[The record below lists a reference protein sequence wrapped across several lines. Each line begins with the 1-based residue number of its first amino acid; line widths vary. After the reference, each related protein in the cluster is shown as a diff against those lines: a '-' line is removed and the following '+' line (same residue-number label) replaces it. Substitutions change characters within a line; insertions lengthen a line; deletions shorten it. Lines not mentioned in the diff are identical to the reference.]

1 MYNTVVIEDILRVPP
16 DRFGEPREE
25 VILDILRTG
34 YDFKDGVEGGYEGLI
49 DKDLGAILVVTEL
62 KEVKDGR
69 VISGD
74 GAAYHTI
81 VFEAITFRPELHE
94 IIDGEVVDIVEFGAF
109 LRFGPMDGL
118 VHVSQITDDYIIY
131 DEKRGALLGKE
142 SKKALEVG
150 DKVRARIVAVSMN
163 PEQSKEG
170 KINLT
175 MRQPSLGKFEW
186 IEEERKKEKKEGK
199 AKEPEKKDK
208 GDGKAK
214 EPEKKEAKK
223 DKGDGKA
230 KEDKSKKGTKTAK
243 KSDGEKK

>member
-1 MYNTVVIEDILRVPP
+1 MYHSIVIEDIVRVPP
-16 DRFGEPREE
+16 DRFGEPLED
-25 VILDILRTG
+25 VLLDILKVG
-34 YDFKDGVEGGYEGLI
+34 YDFKDGIEGGYEGLI
-49 DKDLGAILVVTEL
+49 DKDLGAILVVTGL
-62 KEVKDGR
+62 KEVKEGR

-81 VFEAITFRPELHE
+81 TFEAITFRPELHE

-150 DKVRARIVAVSMN
+150 DKIRARIVAVSMN
-163 PEQSKEG
+163 PERSKEG

-186 IEEERKKEKKEGK
+186 IEEERKK
-199 AKEPEKKDK
+199 DK
-208 GDGKAK
+208 GEDKA
-214 EPEKKEAKK
+214 KEAKK
-223 DKGDGKA
+223 EEKKSS
-230 KEDKSKKGTKTAK
+230 KSKKGSKKVK
-243 KSDGEKK
+243 KSGGKK

>member
-1 MYNTVVIEDILRVPP
+1 MYNSVVIEDIVRVPP
-16 DRFGEPREE
+16 DRFGEPRED
-25 VILDILRTG
+25 VILDILKVG
-34 YDFKDGVEGGYEGLI
+34 YEFKDGSEGGYEGLI
-49 DKDLGAILVVTEL
+49 DKDLGAILVVTGV
-62 KEVKDGR
+62 KEIKEGR

-74 GAAYHTI
+74 GAAYHT
-81 VFEAITFRPELHE
+81 VTFEAITFRPELHE

-163 PEQSKEG
+163 LEKSKES

-186 IEEERKKEKKEGK
+186 IEEEIMKEKKVGKAEEAKKEKKE
-199 AKEPEKKDK
+199 EKKGGKPKK
-208 GDGKAK
+208 G
-214 EPEKKEAKK
+214 
-223 DKGDGKA
+223 
-230 KEDKSKKGTKTAK
+230 SKKGK
-243 KSDGEKK
+243 KSGEKQ

>member
-1 MYNTVVIEDILRVPP
+1 MYNTVVIEDIVRVPP

-25 VILDILRTG
+25 VIMDILRNG

-49 DKDLGAILVVTEL
+49 DKDLGAILVVTAL

-186 IEEERKKEKKEGK
+186 IEEERKKDKGEGK

-208 GDGKAK
+208 GEGKAK
-214 EPEKKEAKK
+214 EAKKE
-223 DKGDGKA
+223 KA
-230 KEDKSKKGTKTAK
+230 KEDKSKKETKKAK
-243 KSDGEKK
+243 KSGGEKK

>member
-25 VILDILRTG
+25 VIMDILRTG

-81 VFEAITFRPELHE
+81 IFEAITFRPELHE

-199 AKEPEKKDK
+199 AKEPEKK
-208 GDGKAK
+208 
-214 EPEKKEAKK
+214 EAKK
-223 DKGDGKA
+223 EKGAEKA
-230 KEDKSKKGTKTAK
+230 KDKPKKETKKAK
-243 KSDGEKK
+243 KSGGEKK